1 MANLVEL
8 SNELEFV
15 PKEQLIQMSQDPN
28 STYPSYLVL
37 SEIKRRTQMEKM
49 YAAQQPKPETTVSE
63 EVVAEFA
70 GSPSFNGCC

>member
-8 SNELEFV
+8 ANELEDF
-15 PKEQLIQMSQDPN
+15 PKEQLIQMSQDPT

-49 YAAQQPKPETTVSE
+49 YADNSLNQKQLFLKR
-63 EVVAEFA
+63 
-70 GSPSFNGCC
+70 